1 VFEDKNL
8 QAIPYLLV
16 FEKGSEEM
24 ENLVEKL
31 RSKMNN
37 IENLVFNLQ
46 FINNEKEI
54 KQVKLGLEWLVN
66 VMKPI

>member
-54 KQVKLGLEWLVN
+54 KQVKLCLEWLVN

>member
-1 VFEDKNL
+1 MFEDKNL

-54 KQVKLGLEWLVN
+54 KQVKLCLEWLVN

>member
-1 VFEDKNL
+1 MFEDKNL